1 MLLEDADAYRERKEA
16 FVSGLAGTT
25 MLELVLVSTPIPMG
39 MWLLAEAKAL
49 LGGCENPSIRTL
61 GWSGFVVE
69 MLAVIFPAAAS
80 LVWPSQIITIVLSMA
95 FASAFCRLQRSFL
108 TTPSAKPGRS
118 LDADQGKSSRW
129 PMMNCVTNIR
139 ASIMLITCVTILAV
153 DFQASTSHKIL
164 RRATQVFPRR
174 FAKTEIFGTGLMDL
188 GVGATIFASGL
199 ASGCKTKPQSEHPK
213 LGWCVCRT
221 MLVETSSAAVRAWPL
236 AALGVSR
243 LVVIKGLGYQEHVS
257 EYGVHWNFFAT
268 LFFMRLVVVPM
279 NRVFSAR
286 FRYYLALVAICVYQW
301 LLVNKGLSDFI
312 VHAPRDSLFSMNR
325 EGVLGLLGFV
335 AIYYIASE
343 LGSQISP
350 QRQKSDK
357 ERADPRFFSR
367 SVVITGRAIAM
378 LWGLTLF
385 SEAFVQQTSRR
396 MVNLTY
402 VLWVCAHSMLM
413 LGLLMLVD
421 NVSLRRPTSRILA
434 AINLNMFPVFMVAN
448 LATGAVNV
456 SMRTLDAETPTA
468 IAILAIYVTLVAG
481 FAAALS
487 NRGLTIKV

>member
-1 MLLEDADAYRERKEA
+1 MLLEDEDTYRERKEA

-25 MLELVLVSTPIPMG
+25 MTELLLVSMPIPMG
-39 MWLLAEAKAL
+39 IWLLEEAKAA
-49 LGGCENPSIRTL
+49 LGGCETPSLPFL
-61 GWSGFVVE
+61 GWCGFVLE

-80 LVWPSQIITIVLSMA
+80 MVWPSHTITIILSMA
-95 FASAFCRLQRSFL
+95 FASVCCRLQRSYH
-108 TTPSAKPGRS
+108 TTPSGDPGRNMDS
-118 LDADQGKSSRW
+118 CQGKSASW

-139 ASIMLITCVTILAV
+139 ASIMLMTCVTILAV
-153 DFQASTSHKIL
+153 DFQASH
-164 RRATQVFPRR
+164 VFPRR

-199 ASGCKTKPQSEHPK
+199 ASGCKIKPRSEEHLR
-213 LGWCVCRT
+213 LGWSVYRT
-221 MLVETSSAAVRAWPL
+221 ILIEMASAAVRAWPL

-243 LVVIKGLGYQEHVS
+243 LAVIKGLSYQEHVS

-268 LFFMRLVVVPM
+268 LFFIRLVVVPM
-279 NRVFSAR
+279 KRIFPARV
-286 FRYYLALVAICVYQW
+286 RYCLSLLAICVYQW
-301 LLVNKGLSDFI
+301 LLVNRGLSDFI

-325 EGVLGLLGFV
+325 EGILGLVGFA
-335 AIYYIASE
+335 AIYHIASE

-350 QRQKSDK
+350 HRQISEKDSA
-357 ERADPRFFSR
+357 EPRFLSR
-367 SVVITGRAIAM
+367 SVTATSRAIVI

-385 SEAFVQQTSRR
+385 SEALIQKTSRR

-413 LGLLMLVD
+413 LGLLMVVD
-421 NVSLRRPTSRILA
+421 NLSVTRPTSRILA

-456 SMRTLDAETPTA
+456 SMRTLDAETPSA
-468 IAILAIYVTLVAG
+468 VAILVTYITFVAG
-481 FAAALS
+481 FAVALS
-487 NRGLTIKV
+487 NRGLTMKV